1 MNRNTHPSGRSDETR
16 RTLCNH
22 PECESLDRD
31 LTLGVRTQADVA
43 RVVGTHPSTV
53 SRHRRNHAL
62 PRMAMAV
69 AIDTTEIASGSL
81 VHEHDRLYGLELVAL
96 ERALAA
102 NDLRLARDMFA
113 EIRKLLVVITDLQ
126 KAIAKGT
133 LGDALAQQPW
143 QQFDL
148 DATRASFQ
156 AKLDGLRDSHTRLP
170 TILEMI
176 DALTSGADQE
186 EVDRLRN
193 AASQQPE
200 PPPSSTH
207 GS

>member
-1 MNRNTHPSGRSDETR
+1 
-16 RTLCNH
+16 
-22 PECESLDRD
+22 
-31 LTLGVRTQADVA
+31 
-43 RVVGTHPSTV
+43 
-53 SRHRRNHAL
+53 
-62 PRMAMAV
+62 MAMAV

-113 EIRKLLVVITDLQ
+113 EIRKLLVVIADLQ

-148 DATRASFQ
+148 DATRASFK
-156 AKLDGLRDSHTRLP
+156 AKLDALRDSYMRLP